1 METQRIITLGLGCL
15 ALVVLTIMFVFSPEG
30 WNLLP
35 LLLMAL
41 MILVLSARMKA
52 LRCSEAVNSSGQVSV
67 ARMNGDESPASG
79 SDKDLQP
86 IHRANRIFGPIVAG
100 MIIDLMDVATFGP
113 MGQVL
118 GLPIGAFAG
127 YWMGTALGLSRRA
140 AVLCAVAAGIYCTI
154 PGTEF
159 IPLATIVGACVRY
172 RENGKQDLR
181 PR

>member
-1 METQRIITLGLGCL
+1 MESQRIITLGLGCL
-15 ALVVLTIMFVFSPEG
+15 ALVVLLVVFVFTPNG

-41 MILVLSARMKA
+41 VILALSARMKA
-52 LRCSEAVNSSGQVSV
+52 IERLPPERVSAVGPAGVGNPGSGQ
-67 ARMNGDESPASG
+67 GQLPES
-79 SDKDLQP
+79 
-86 IHRANRIFGPIVAG
+86 IHRANRIFGPIMAG
-100 MIIDLMDVATFGP
+100 MIIDLVDVATFGQ
-113 MGQVL
+113 MGLAL

-140 AVLCAVAAGIYCTI
+140 AALCAVAAGIYCTI

-172 RENGKQDLR
+172 RENGKQGR
-181 PR
+181 RR